1 MGLGKLLRMSIEN
14 SVPGLFAALRLT
26 NINDRIAQFLER
38 VDRPI
43 VTDLTSQALPT
54 FSTIDD
60 IVVIAQM
67 RPEDKA
73 FLGHFQEV
81 AGDLRDRY
89 TFAIS
94 NLPQGSSTSRVLCR
108 NNLDDVEHLSGDLD
122 RVGALEELIEKCAT
136 PLILPLTRRN
146 EMVFNK
152 ASSSSLP
159 PGRLPLTSE
168 YPN

>member
-1 MGLGKLLRMSIEN
+1 MSIEN

-38 VDRPI
+38 MDRPI

-67 RPEDKA
+67 HPEDKA
-73 FLGHFQEV
+73 FLGHFHEV
-81 AGDLRDRY
+81 AGDFRDRY

-94 NLPQGSSTSRVLCR
+94 NLPQGSSSTNRVLCR
-108 NNLDDVEHLSGDLD
+108 NNLDDIEHLSGDLD

-146 EMVFNK
+146 EMIFNK
-152 ASSSSLP
+152 ARSSSLP
-159 PGRLPLTSE
+159 PRRLPLTSE
-168 YPN
+168 YHN